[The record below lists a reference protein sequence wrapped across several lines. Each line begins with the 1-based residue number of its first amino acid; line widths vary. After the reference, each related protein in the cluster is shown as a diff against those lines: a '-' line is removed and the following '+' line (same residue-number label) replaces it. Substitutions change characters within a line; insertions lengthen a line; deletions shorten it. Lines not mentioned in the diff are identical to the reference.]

1 MRSLK
6 TFFLFLLS
14 TFYSV
19 AQMTPNSTGF
29 YMNWGGINP
38 AHHGL
43 NEHAELFT
51 AFKAQWVGFE
61 GAPKTTNATLSL
73 PFNNRKSDAAMFGM
87 GVTLLNENMASFSNT
102 SLQVAGAVNI
112 QVKNEDRISLGIGI
126 GAVQVGYNADL
137 VSTFEQENNIQ
148 RFSSSFLPQFT
159 AGIAFKTKSYIVGLA
174 IDDIGAKN
182 WVSIGTSSSF
192 RTQYSVYGRYL
203 LPLNPNWTLV
213 PSLRISEVFFTPVLY
228 DVMLKLNYAD
238 VVNLFVATP
247 SMKGIQFGI
256 GGKIKKVFIL
266 NYLFEYGFSPLAQVN
281 MNSHSVG
288 VKIKLNTRNQFIKN
302 AMLLMD

>member
-19 AQMTPNSTGF
+19 AQMTPNSTAF
-29 YMNWGGINP
+29 FMNWGGINP

-51 AFKAQWVGFE
+51 AFKAQWLGFE

-87 GVTLLNENMASFSNT
+87 GVTLLNENIASFSNT
-102 SLQVAGAVNI
+102 ILQVAGSVNI

-159 AGIAFKTKSYIVGLA
+159 AGIAFKAKSYIVGLA
-174 IDDIGAKN
+174 IDDIVAKN

-203 LPLNPNWTLV
+203 LLISQNWTLL
-213 PSLRISEVFFTPVLY
+213 PSLRLSKVFYAPFIY
-228 DVMLKLNYAD
+228 DALLKLNYAD
-238 VVNLFVATP
+238 VVNVFIGTP
-247 SMKGIQFGI
+247 SMKGLQFGL
-256 GGKIKKVFIL
+256 GGRIKKVMTL

-288 VKIKLNTRNQFIKN
+288 VKFKLNTRNQFTKN
-302 AMLLMD
+302 AMLLFD